1 MIPAMFIREDVEA
14 FTSPQAV
21 FEKLSEVKTRMRFVE
36 QDSSRELW
44 QIVAISVRIVL
55 E

>member
-1 MIPAMFIREDVEA
+1 MIPAMFIREDIGA

-21 FEKLSEVKTRMRFVE
+21 FEKLSEVKMRMRFE
-36 QDSSRELW
+36 EEDSSRELW
-44 QIVAISVRIVL
+44 QIVAISVRMIL